1 MKSVFPEFIST
12 YSFHKQSRSVF
23 HQLKMTGIRRLYKEM
38 SRNDNRDPSY
48 DLERNQTLT
57 ILLSSKIKRNQLERD
72 SPQKNQ
78 RLRKASKDNN
88 KQKGKTKA
96 VKKEEPPPSSKMV
109 SAINAYKSDS
119 QQSKT
124 RIKKGKK

>member
-1 MKSVFPEFIST
+1 
-12 YSFHKQSRSVF
+12 
-23 HQLKMTGIRRLYKEM
+23 MTGIRRLYKEM

-72 SPQKNQ
+72 SPQKNH
-78 RLRKASKDNN
+78 RCSRKASEDNN
-88 KQKGKTKA
+88 KKQKGKTKA

-119 QQSKT
+119 RQSKT
-124 RIKKGKK
+124 RKKKGKK

>member
-1 MKSVFPEFIST
+1 
-12 YSFHKQSRSVF
+12 
-23 HQLKMTGIRRLYKEM
+23 M

-78 RLRKASKDNN
+78 ISRKASEDNNN

-109 SAINAYKSDS
+109 SAINAYASDS

-124 RIKKGKK
+124 RKKKGKT

>member
-1 MKSVFPEFIST
+1 
-12 YSFHKQSRSVF
+12 
-23 HQLKMTGIRRLYKEM
+23 M

-72 SPQKNQ
+72 SPQKN
-78 RLRKASKDNN
+78 RRSRKTSEDNN
-88 KQKGKTKA
+88 NNKKGKTKA
-96 VKKEEPPPSSKMV
+96 VKKEPPPSSKMV

-119 QQSKT
+119 RQSKT
-124 RIKKGKK
+124 RNKKGKM

>member
-1 MKSVFPEFIST
+1 
-12 YSFHKQSRSVF
+12 
-23 HQLKMTGIRRLYKEM
+23 M

-72 SPQKNQ
+72 SPKKNH
-78 RLRKASKDNN
+78 RCSKKASEDNNNN

-96 VKKEEPPPSSKMV
+96 VKKEPPPSSKMV

-124 RIKKGKK
+124 RKKKGKM